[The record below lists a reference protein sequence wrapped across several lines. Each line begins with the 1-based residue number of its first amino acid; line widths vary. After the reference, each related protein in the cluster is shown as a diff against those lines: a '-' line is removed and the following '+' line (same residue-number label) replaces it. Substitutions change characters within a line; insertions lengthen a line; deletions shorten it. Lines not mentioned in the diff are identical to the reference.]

1 MNQEKLGLKEE
12 KKLNTVDKYEFEPIK
27 GYPML
32 HWKGKRP
39 FKSTQY
45 YPAQLKETYGESMD
59 GWMNE
64 IYWGDNLQV
73 MSHLLKKYRGKV
85 DLIYIDPPYD
95 SKADYKRKIS
105 LKGKELRG
113 DYTTFE
119 EKQYTDIWNNDEYLQ
134 FAYERFILL
143 KELLSATGCIYIHCD
158 WHKSHYLKCL
168 LDEIFGQSNFRNE
181 IIWKRKGGSA
191 NPSNQLDV
199 ATDTIL
205 FYSKSENYV
214 FNQSYTKTTPE
225 AKKYI
230 EERFNNVDEKGR
242 KYLKSP
248 IVSPNYR
255 ENLVYEYKGFSPPPN
270 GWSISKDIMVKWD
283 SEGKLYFPENGDR
296 IYRKIYLDEYQGQ
309 PISSLWTDIYVINP
323 VANERLNYPTQ
334 KPEALL
340 ERILSISSKPGDLIF
355 DCFMGSG
362 TTQAV
367 AMKLG
372 RRFIGADINLG
383 AIQTTT
389 KRLLN
394 VSKEL
399 PNTIDSKYY
408 TGFNVYT
415 VNHYD
420 VFRNPVQAKELLIE
434 ALEIQP
440 LPGNNVYDGEKDG
453 RFVKIMPINRIAT
466 RADLTEII
474 SNFDYKSAEIEN
486 KKSPNK
492 PVISLILVC
501 MGHEPDLAAQ
511 LKQELKPYIVDV
523 QVVDILRDKEN
534 LEFKRDS
541 FAEVVIE
548 NDELVVKSFYPM
560 NLLQK
565 LSIEKENIE
574 DWRELV
580 ESIMIDFNYDGSVL
594 EPKIIDVPDD
604 GLVKGNY
611 KIPEDA
617 GKIKI
622 KITDLLS
629 ESLELEVDNG

>member
-1 MNQEKLGLKEE
+1 MNQENLGLKEE

-73 MSHLLKKYRGKV
+73 TSHLLKKYRGKV

-119 EKQYTDIWNNDEYLQ
+119 EKQYTDIWTNDEYLQ
-134 FAYERFILL
+134 YMYERFILL
-143 KELLSATGCIYIHCD
+143 KELLSSNGSLFLHCD
-158 WHKSHYLKCL
+158 YRKIHHLRCL
-168 LDEIFGQSNFRNE
+168 IEEIFGNDCLINE
-181 IIWKRKGGSA
+181 LIWCYHGATSPGMKCFARKHD
-191 NPSNQLDV
+191 N
-199 ATDTIL
+199 IL
-205 FYSKSENYV
+205 WIAKNINDYV
-214 FNQSYTKTTPE
+214 FN
-225 AKKYI
+225 
-230 EERFNNVDEKGR
+230 VDKVRVPYADATLARAE
-242 KYLKSP
+242 SP
-248 IVSPNYR
+248 THHGAWNQGTVQLN
-255 ENLVYEYKGFSPPPN
+255 
-270 GWSISKDIMVKWD
+270 DI
-283 SEGKLYFPENGDR
+283 GKFPEDWFNDVKAMQ
-296 IYRKIYLDEYQGQ
+296 YTSPK
-309 PISSLWTDIYVINP
+309 
-323 VANERLNYPTQ
+323 ERYNYPTQ
-334 KPEALL
+334 KPESLL
-340 ERILSISSKPGDLIF
+340 EKLISVATNEGDLVF

-362 TTQAV
+362 TTQTV
-367 AMKLG
+367 SMKLG
-372 RRFIGADINLG
+372 RKFIGADINLG

-548 NDELVVKSFYPM
+548 NHELVVKSFYPM